1 MPNKHDPYEKLI
13 LDRLAQGVLK
23 SQIARELVALGVTS
37 TRDQLSKWIKNRSS
51 RIRKNALLLSPP
63 ASVPVQTPKPVQ
75 PLSTQPATA
84 RPQSKPQPQVDLS
97 DPLAFMR
104 KKKVDFEVPTQE
116 EIQAQKEDDS
126 RIKIS
131 KK

>member
-1 MPNKHDPYEKLI
+1 MPNKHDPHEKLI

-37 TRDQLSKWIKNRSS
+37 TRDQLSKWIKNRSL
-51 RIRKNALLLSPP
+51 RIRENALLLSPP

-75 PLSTQPATA
+75 PLSA